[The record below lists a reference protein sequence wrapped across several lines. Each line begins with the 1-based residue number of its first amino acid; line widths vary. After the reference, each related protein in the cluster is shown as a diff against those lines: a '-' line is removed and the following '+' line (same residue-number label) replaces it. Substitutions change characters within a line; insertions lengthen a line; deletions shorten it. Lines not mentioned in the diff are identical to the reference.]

1 MQFPTLN
8 EIEAAAKV
16 VYRDFQA
23 TPQYRWALLSER
35 LGTDCWV
42 KHENHTPV
50 GAFKIRGGLTYFDGL
65 RREGRLPAAVISA
78 AHTARQRQV
87 LGTLQNIVD
96 IARAEALASP
106 AILVVGE
113 VVSASPMWLA
123 TAVTARTDAVAL
135 RSLA

>member
-42 KHENHTPV
+42 QHETHTPV

-78 AHTARQRQV
+78 TRGNHGQ
-87 LGTLQNIVD
+87 
-96 IARAEALASP
+96 
-106 AILVVGE
+106 
-113 VVSASPMWLA
+113 
-123 TAVTARTDAVAL
+123 
-135 RSLA
+135 SLAWAARSHGVPCTVVVPKGNSVEKNAAMRALGARLIEQIGRAHV